1 MKKLLLILI
10 TLTFLTGCYNYRELN
25 DLAIV
30 TAISI
35 SKEKDNYNIAVQV
48 VNPKKDQ
55 DTSSSNEPDFIVY
68 KSKGETLQAAFES
81 LVKESPKRMYKTQM
95 QILIIDE
102 KMAKNNIKE
111 VFEYLARDPEI
122 RNEFNVLIGKSDN
135 ILETL
140 TPLDN
145 LSSQNILDS
154 LKASSKYLGNTN
166 LLTFNELLSDYQ
178 NEKTEMAMPVIKLSS
193 QKNKDDKNNEKIL
206 EKTTTTTTAIV
217 LDNIGIF
224 KDNKLI
230 GYLSTKETISYNFIN
245 NNIALTNIK
254 KDYPNNKYIAYK
266 ILKSKSKLEVTPKK
280 HTITLTIKGNAEINE
295 ATYNIDLSKEKN
307 IKKLE
312 KSLNKRLEK
321 MITSSFNST
330 RKKYNSD
337 IYGFEDLYYK
347 KDPKYYNKIKKDWDS
362 KEFQKIKLKVKSNIK
377 IVEQGNIS
385 GKIKG

>member
-111 VFEYLARDPEI
+111 VFEYLARNPEI

-140 TPLDN
+140 TPLNN

-178 NEKTEMAMPVIKLSS
+178 NEKTEMAIPVIKLTS
-193 QKNKDDKNNEKIL
+193 QKNKDDKNTEKIL
-206 EKTTTTTTAIV
+206 EKTTTTTAIV
-217 LDNIGIF
+217 LDNISIF

-230 GYLSTKETISYNFIN
+230 GYLSTKETVSYNFIN
-245 NNIALTNIK
+245 NNITLTNIK

-377 IVEQGNIS
+377 IVEQGNIL
-385 GKIKG
+385 GKIKD

>member
-35 SKEKDNYNIAVQV
+35 SKEKDNYNIAVQI

-111 VFEYLARDPEI
+111 VFKYLARDPEI

-178 NEKTEMAMPVIKLSS
+178 NEKTEMAIPVIKLTS
-193 QKNKDDKNNEKIL
+193 QKNKDDKNTEKIL
-206 EKTTTTTTAIV
+206 EKTTTTPAIV
-217 LDNIGIF
+217 LDNISIF

-230 GYLSTKETISYNFIN
+230 GYLSTKETVSYNFIN
-245 NNIALTNIK
+245 NNITLTNIK

-347 KDPKYYNKIKKDWDS
+347 KDPKYYTKIKKDWDS

-377 IVEQGNIS
+377 IVEQGNIL

>member
-30 TAISI
+30 TAVSI

-178 NEKTEMAMPVIKLSS
+178 NEKTEMAIPVIKLTS
-193 QKNKDDKNNEKIL
+193 QKNKDDKNTEKIL
-206 EKTTTTTTAIV
+206 EKTTTTPAIV
-217 LDNIGIF
+217 LDNISIF

-230 GYLSTKETISYNFIN
+230 GYLSAKETVSYNFIN
-245 NNIALTNIK
+245 NNITLTNIK

-377 IVEQGNIS
+377 IVEQGNIL

>member
-30 TAISI
+30 TAVSI

-178 NEKTEMAMPVIKLSS
+178 NEKTEMAIPVIKLTS
-193 QKNKDDKNNEKIL
+193 QKNKDDKNTEKIL
-206 EKTTTTTTAIV
+206 EKTTTTPAIV
-217 LDNIGIF
+217 LDNISIF

-347 KDPKYYNKIKKDWDS
+347 KDPKYYTKIKKDWDS

-377 IVEQGNIS
+377 IVEQGNIL

>member
-111 VFEYLARDPEI
+111 VFEYLARNPEI

-140 TPLDN
+140 TPLNN

-178 NEKTEMAMPVIKLSS
+178 NEKTEMAIPVIKLTS
-193 QKNKDDKNNEKIL
+193 QKNKDDKNTEKIL
-206 EKTTTTTTAIV
+206 EKTTTTPAIV
-217 LDNIGIF
+217 LDNISIF

-230 GYLSTKETISYNFIN
+230 GYLSTKETVSYNFIN
-245 NNIALTNIK
+245 NNITLTNIK

-347 KDPKYYNKIKKDWDS
+347 KDPKYYTKIKKDWDS

-377 IVEQGNIS
+377 IVEQGNIL

>member
-30 TAISI
+30 TAVSI

-68 KSKGETLQAAFES
+68 KSKGKTLQAAFES

-111 VFEYLARDPEI
+111 VFEYLARNPEI

-140 TPLDN
+140 TPLNN

-178 NEKTEMAMPVIKLSS
+178 NEKTEMAIPVIKLTS
-193 QKNKDDKNNEKIL
+193 QKNKDDKNTEKIL
-206 EKTTTTTTAIV
+206 EKTTTTPAIV
-217 LDNIGIF
+217 LDNISIF

-230 GYLSTKETISYNFIN
+230 GYLSTKETVSYNFIN
-245 NNIALTNIK
+245 NNITLTNIK

-377 IVEQGNIS
+377 IVEQGNIL

>member
-35 SKEKDNYNIAVQV
+35 SKEKDNYNIAVQI

-102 KMAKNNIKE
+102 KIAKNNIKE

-206 EKTTTTTTAIV
+206 EKTTTTPAIV

-266 ILKSKSKLEVTPKK
+266 ILKSKSKLEVTQKK

>member
-111 VFEYLARDPEI
+111 VFEYLARNPEI

-178 NEKTEMAMPVIKLSS
+178 NEKTEMAIPVIKLTS
-193 QKNKDDKNNEKIL
+193 QKNKDDKNTEKIL
-206 EKTTTTTTAIV
+206 EKTTTTPAIV
-217 LDNIGIF
+217 LDNISIF

-230 GYLSTKETISYNFIN
+230 GYLSTKETVSYNFIN
-245 NNIALTNIK
+245 NNITLTNIK

-377 IVEQGNIS
+377 IVEQGNIL

>member
-30 TAISI
+30 TAVSI

-178 NEKTEMAMPVIKLSS
+178 NEKTEMAIPVIKLTS
-193 QKNKDDKNNEKIL
+193 QKNKDDKNTEKIL
-206 EKTTTTTTAIV
+206 EKTTTTPAIV
-217 LDNIGIF
+217 LDNISIF

-230 GYLSTKETISYNFIN
+230 GYLSTKETVSYNFIN
-245 NNIALTNIK
+245 NNITLTNIK

-307 IKKLE
+307 IKILE

-377 IVEQGNIS
+377 IVEQGNIL
-385 GKIKG
+385 GKIKD

>member
-30 TAISI
+30 TAVSI

-111 VFEYLARDPEI
+111 VFEYLARNPEI

-140 TPLDN
+140 TPLNN

-178 NEKTEMAMPVIKLSS
+178 NEKTEMAIPVIKLTS
-193 QKNKDDKNNEKIL
+193 QKNKDDKNTEKIL
-206 EKTTTTTTAIV
+206 EKTTTTPAIV
-217 LDNIGIF
+217 LDNISIF

-230 GYLSTKETISYNFIN
+230 GYLSTKETVSYNFIN
-245 NNIALTNIK
+245 NNITLTNIK

-347 KDPKYYNKIKKDWDS
+347 KDPKYYTKIKKDWDS

-377 IVEQGNIS
+377 IVEQGNIL

>member
-30 TAISI
+30 TAVSI

-178 NEKTEMAMPVIKLSS
+178 NEKTEMAIPVIKLTS
-193 QKNKDDKNNEKIL
+193 QKNKDDKNTEKIL
-206 EKTTTTTTAIV
+206 EKTTTTPAIV
-217 LDNIGIF
+217 LDNISIF

-230 GYLSTKETISYNFIN
+230 GYLSTKETVSYNFIN
-245 NNIALTNIK
+245 NNITLTNIK

-347 KDPKYYNKIKKDWDS
+347 KDPKYYNKIRKDWDS

-377 IVEQGNIS
+377 IVEQGNIL

>member
-30 TAISI
+30 TAVSI

-178 NEKTEMAMPVIKLSS
+178 NEKTEMAIPVIKLTS
-193 QKNKDDKNNEKIL
+193 QKNKDDKNTEKIL
-206 EKTTTTTTAIV
+206 EKTTTTPAIV
-217 LDNIGIF
+217 LDNISIF

-230 GYLSTKETISYNFIN
+230 GYLSTKETVSYNFIN
-245 NNIALTNIK
+245 NNITLTNIK

-347 KDPKYYNKIKKDWDS
+347 KDPKYYTKIKKDWDS

-377 IVEQGNIS
+377 IVEQGNIL
-385 GKIKG
+385 GKIKD

>member
-30 TAISI
+30 TAVSI

-111 VFEYLARDPEI
+111 VFEYLARNPEI

-140 TPLDN
+140 TPLNN

-178 NEKTEMAMPVIKLSS
+178 NEKTEMAIPVIKLTS
-193 QKNKDDKNNEKIL
+193 QKNKDDKNTEKIL
-206 EKTTTTTTAIV
+206 EKTTTTTAIV
-217 LDNIGIF
+217 LDNISIF

-230 GYLSTKETISYNFIN
+230 GYLSTKETVSYNFIN
-245 NNIALTNIK
+245 NNITLTNIK

-377 IVEQGNIS
+377 IVEQGNIL
-385 GKIKG
+385 GKIKD

>member
-30 TAISI
+30 TAVSI

-111 VFEYLARDPEI
+111 VFEYLARNPEI

-140 TPLDN
+140 TPLNN

-178 NEKTEMAMPVIKLSS
+178 NEKTEMAIPVIKLTS
-193 QKNKDDKNNEKIL
+193 QKNKDDKNTEKIL
-206 EKTTTTTTAIV
+206 EKTTTTPAIV
-217 LDNIGIF
+217 LDNISIF

-230 GYLSTKETISYNFIN
+230 GYLSTKETVSYNFIN
-245 NNIALTNIK
+245 NNITLTNIK

-347 KDPKYYNKIKKDWDS
+347 KDPKYYTKIKKDWDS

-377 IVEQGNIS
+377 IVEQGNIL
-385 GKIKG
+385 GKIKD

>member
-30 TAISI
+30 TAVSI

-111 VFEYLARDPEI
+111 VFEYLARNPEI

-135 ILETL
+135 ILETP
-140 TPLDN
+140 TPLNN

-178 NEKTEMAMPVIKLSS
+178 NEKTEMAIPVIKLTS
-193 QKNKDDKNNEKIL
+193 QKNKDDKNTEKIL
-206 EKTTTTTTAIV
+206 EKTTTTPAIV
-217 LDNIGIF
+217 LDNISIF

-230 GYLSTKETISYNFIN
+230 GYLSTKETVSYNFIN
-245 NNIALTNIK
+245 NNITLTNIK

-377 IVEQGNIS
+377 IVEQGNIL

>member
-30 TAISI
+30 TAVSI

-68 KSKGETLQAAFES
+68 KSKGKTLQAAFES

-135 ILETL
+135 ILETP

-166 LLTFNELLSDYQ
+166 L
-178 NEKTEMAMPVIKLSS
+178 
-193 QKNKDDKNNEKIL
+193 
-206 EKTTTTTTAIV
+206 
-217 LDNIGIF
+217 
-224 KDNKLI
+224 
-230 GYLSTKETISYNFIN
+230 
-245 NNIALTNIK
+245 
-254 KDYPNNKYIAYK
+254 
-266 ILKSKSKLEVTPKK
+266 
-280 HTITLTIKGNAEINE
+280 
-295 ATYNIDLSKEKN
+295 
-307 IKKLE
+307 
-312 KSLNKRLEK
+312 
-321 MITSSFNST
+321 
-330 RKKYNSD
+330 
-337 IYGFEDLYYK
+337 
-347 KDPKYYNKIKKDWDS
+347 
-362 KEFQKIKLKVKSNIK
+362 
-377 IVEQGNIS
+377 
-385 GKIKG
+385 

>member
-35 SKEKDNYNIAVQV
+35 GKEKDNYNIAVQV

-68 KSKGETLQAAFES
+68 KSKGKTLQTAFES

-102 KMAKNNIKE
+102 KMAKKNIKE

-122 RNEFNVLIGKSDN
+122 RNEFNVLIGKNDN

-178 NEKTEMAMPVIKLSS
+178 NEKTEMAIPAIKLSS
-193 QKNKDDKNNEKIL
+193 EFNKDNKNTEKSL
-206 EKTTTTTTAIV
+206 EKTTTNPAIV
-217 LDNIGIF
+217 LDNISVF
-224 KDNKLI
+224 KDNKLT
-230 GYLSTKETISYNFIN
+230 GYLSSKETISYNFIK
-245 NNIALTNIK
+245 NNITLTTIK

-266 ILKSKSKLEVTPKK
+266 ILKSKSNLEVTPKK
-280 HTITLTIKGNAEINE
+280 HTITLSIKGNAEINE

-330 RKKYNSD
+330 REKYNSD

-377 IVEQGNIS
+377 IVEQGNLL
-385 GKIKG
+385 GKIKD

>member
-30 TAISI
+30 TAVSI

-140 TPLDN
+140 TPLNN

-178 NEKTEMAMPVIKLSS
+178 NEKTEMAIPVIKLTS
-193 QKNKDDKNNEKIL
+193 QKNKDDKNTEKIL
-206 EKTTTTTTAIV
+206 EKTTTTPAIV
-217 LDNIGIF
+217 LDNISIF

-230 GYLSTKETISYNFIN
+230 GYLSTKETVSYNFIN
-245 NNIALTNIK
+245 NNITLTNIK

-377 IVEQGNIS
+377 IVEQGNIL

>member
-30 TAISI
+30 TAVSI

-111 VFEYLARDPEI
+111 VFEYLARNPEI

-140 TPLDN
+140 TPLNN

-178 NEKTEMAMPVIKLSS
+178 NEKTEMAIPVIKLTS
-193 QKNKDDKNNEKIL
+193 QKNKDDKNTEKIL
-206 EKTTTTTTAIV
+206 EKTTTTPAIV
-217 LDNIGIF
+217 LDNISIF

-230 GYLSTKETISYNFIN
+230 GYLSAKETVSYNFIN
-245 NNIALTNIK
+245 NNITLTNIK

-377 IVEQGNIS
+377 IVEQGNIL

>member
-111 VFEYLARDPEI
+111 VFEYLARNPEI

-140 TPLDN
+140 TPLNN

-178 NEKTEMAMPVIKLSS
+178 NEKTEMAIPVIKLTS
-193 QKNKDDKNNEKIL
+193 QKNKDDKNTEKIL
-206 EKTTTTTTAIV
+206 EKTTTTPAIV
-217 LDNIGIF
+217 LDNISIF

-230 GYLSTKETISYNFIN
+230 GYLSTKETVSYNFIN
-245 NNIALTNIK
+245 NNITLTNIK

-312 KSLNKRLEK
+312 KPLNKRLEK

-377 IVEQGNIS
+377 IVEQGNIL

>member
-1 MKKLLLILI
+1 MKKLLLTLI

-30 TAISI
+30 TAVSI

-111 VFEYLARDPEI
+111 VFEYLAREPEI

-178 NEKTEMAMPVIKLSS
+178 NEKTEMAIPVIKLTS
-193 QKNKDDKNNEKIL
+193 QKNKDDKNTEKIL
-206 EKTTTTTTAIV
+206 EKTTTTPAIV
-217 LDNIGIF
+217 LDNISIF

-230 GYLSTKETISYNFIN
+230 GYLSTKETVSYNFIN
-245 NNIALTNIK
+245 NNITLTNIK

-377 IVEQGNIS
+377 IVEQGNIL

>member
-30 TAISI
+30 TAVSI

-135 ILETL
+135 ILETP

-178 NEKTEMAMPVIKLSS
+178 NEKTEMAIPVIKLTS
-193 QKNKDDKNNEKIL
+193 QKNKDDKNTEKIL
-206 EKTTTTTTAIV
+206 EKTTTTPAIV
-217 LDNIGIF
+217 LDNISIF

-230 GYLSTKETISYNFIN
+230 GYLSTKETVSYNFIN
-245 NNIALTNIK
+245 NNITLTNIK

-377 IVEQGNIS
+377 IVEQGNIL

>member
-178 NEKTEMAMPVIKLSS
+178 NEKTEMAIPVIKLTS
-193 QKNKDDKNNEKIL
+193 QKNKDDKNTEKIL
-206 EKTTTTTTAIV
+206 EKTTTTPAIV
-217 LDNIGIF
+217 LDNISIF

-230 GYLSTKETISYNFIN
+230 GYLSTKETVSYNFIN
-245 NNIALTNIK
+245 NNITLTNIK

-347 KDPKYYNKIKKDWDS
+347 KDPKYYTKIKKDWDS

-377 IVEQGNIS
+377 IVEQGNIL

>member
-35 SKEKDNYNIAVQV
+35 SKEKDNYNIAVQI

-193 QKNKDDKNNEKIL
+193 QKNKDDKNNEKTL
-206 EKTTTTTTAIV
+206 EKTTTTPAIV

>member
-30 TAISI
+30 TAVSI

-111 VFEYLARDPEI
+111 VFEYLARNPEI

-140 TPLDN
+140 TPLNN

-178 NEKTEMAMPVIKLSS
+178 NEKTEMAIPVIKLTS
-193 QKNKDDKNNEKIL
+193 QKNKDDKNTEKIL
-206 EKTTTTTTAIV
+206 EKTTTTPAIV
-217 LDNIGIF
+217 LDNISIF

-230 GYLSTKETISYNFIN
+230 GYLSTKETVSYNFIN
-245 NNIALTNIK
+245 NNITLTNIK

-362 KEFQKIKLKVKSNIK
+362 NEFQKIKLKVKSNIK
-377 IVEQGNIS
+377 IVEQGNIL

>member
-68 KSKGETLQAAFES
+68 KSKGETLQTAFES

-193 QKNKDDKNNEKIL
+193 QKNKDDKNNEKTL
-206 EKTTTTTTAIV
+206 EKTTTTPAIV

>member
-178 NEKTEMAMPVIKLSS
+178 NEKTEMAIPVIKLTS
-193 QKNKDDKNNEKIL
+193 QKNKDDKNTEKIL
-206 EKTTTTTTAIV
+206 EKTTTTPAIV
-217 LDNIGIF
+217 LDNISIF

-245 NNIALTNIK
+245 NNIALTAIK

-347 KDPKYYNKIKKDWDS
+347 KDPKYYTKIKKDWDS

-377 IVEQGNIS
+377 IVEQGNIL

>member
-178 NEKTEMAMPVIKLSS
+178 NEKTEMAIPVIKLTS
-193 QKNKDDKNNEKIL
+193 QKNKDDKNTEKIL
-206 EKTTTTTTAIV
+206 EKTTTTPAIV
-217 LDNIGIF
+217 LDNISIF

-347 KDPKYYNKIKKDWDS
+347 KDPKYYTKIKKDWDS

-377 IVEQGNIS
+377 IVEQGNIL

>member
-25 DLAIV
+25 DLEIV

-111 VFEYLARDPEI
+111 VFEYLARNPEI

-140 TPLDN
+140 TPLNN

-178 NEKTEMAMPVIKLSS
+178 NEKTEMAIPVIKLTS
-193 QKNKDDKNNEKIL
+193 QKNKDDKNTEKIL
-206 EKTTTTTTAIV
+206 EKTTTTPAIV
-217 LDNIGIF
+217 LDNISIF

-230 GYLSTKETISYNFIN
+230 GYLSTKETVSYNFIN
-245 NNIALTNIK
+245 NNITLTNIK

-347 KDPKYYNKIKKDWDS
+347 KDPKYYTKIKKDWDS

-377 IVEQGNIS
+377 IVEQGNIL

>member
-30 TAISI
+30 TAVSI

-111 VFEYLARDPEI
+111 VFEYLARNPEI

-140 TPLDN
+140 TPLNN

-178 NEKTEMAMPVIKLSS
+178 NEKTEMAIPVIKLTS
-193 QKNKDDKNNEKIL
+193 QKNKDDKNTEKIL
-206 EKTTTTTTAIV
+206 EKTTTTTAIV
-217 LDNIGIF
+217 LDNISIF

-230 GYLSTKETISYNFIN
+230 GYLSTKETVSYNFIN
-245 NNIALTNIK
+245 NNITLTNIK

-377 IVEQGNIS
+377 IVEQGNIL

>member
-30 TAISI
+30 TAVSI

-111 VFEYLARDPEI
+111 VFEYLARNPEI

-140 TPLDN
+140 TPLNN

-178 NEKTEMAMPVIKLSS
+178 NEKTEMAIPVIKLTS
-193 QKNKDDKNNEKIL
+193 QKNKDDKNTEKIL
-206 EKTTTTTTAIV
+206 EKTTTTPAIV
-217 LDNIGIF
+217 LDNISIF

-230 GYLSTKETISYNFIN
+230 GYLSTKETVSYNFIN
-245 NNIALTNIK
+245 NNITLTNIK

-377 IVEQGNIS
+377 IVEQGNIL
-385 GKIKG
+385 GKIKD

>member
-30 TAISI
+30 TAVSI
-35 SKEKDNYNIAVQV
+35 SQEKDNYNIAVQV

-140 TPLDN
+140 TPLNN

-178 NEKTEMAMPVIKLSS
+178 NEKTEMAIPVIKLTS
-193 QKNKDDKNNEKIL
+193 QKNKDDKNTEKIL
-206 EKTTTTTTAIV
+206 EKTTTTPAIV
-217 LDNIGIF
+217 LDNISIF

-230 GYLSTKETISYNFIN
+230 GYLSTKETVSYNFIN
-245 NNIALTNIK
+245 NNITLTNIK

-377 IVEQGNIS
+377 IVEQGNIL

>member
-30 TAISI
+30 TAVSI

-111 VFEYLARDPEI
+111 VFEYLARNPEI

-178 NEKTEMAMPVIKLSS
+178 NEKTEMAIPVIKLTS
-193 QKNKDDKNNEKIL
+193 QKNKDDKNTEKIL
-206 EKTTTTTTAIV
+206 EKTTTTPAI
-217 LDNIGIF
+217 
-224 KDNKLI
+224 
-230 GYLSTKETISYNFIN
+230 Y
-245 NNIALTNIK
+245 
-254 KDYPNNKYIAYK
+254 
-266 ILKSKSKLEVTPKK
+266 
-280 HTITLTIKGNAEINE
+280 
-295 ATYNIDLSKEKN
+295 
-307 IKKLE
+307 
-312 KSLNKRLEK
+312 
-321 MITSSFNST
+321 
-330 RKKYNSD
+330 
-337 IYGFEDLYYK
+337 
-347 KDPKYYNKIKKDWDS
+347 
-362 KEFQKIKLKVKSNIK
+362 
-377 IVEQGNIS
+377 
-385 GKIKG
+385 

>member
-178 NEKTEMAMPVIKLSS
+178 NEKTEMAIPVINLTSK
-193 QKNKDDKNNEKIL
+193 KNKDDKNTEKIL
-206 EKTTTTTTAIV
+206 EKTTTTPAIV
-217 LDNIGIF
+217 LDNISIF

-280 HTITLTIKGNAEINE
+280 HTITLTIKGNA
-295 ATYNIDLSKEKN
+295 
-307 IKKLE
+307 
-312 KSLNKRLEK
+312 
-321 MITSSFNST
+321 
-330 RKKYNSD
+330 
-337 IYGFEDLYYK
+337 
-347 KDPKYYNKIKKDWDS
+347 
-362 KEFQKIKLKVKSNIK
+362 
-377 IVEQGNIS
+377 
-385 GKIKG
+385 

>member
-30 TAISI
+30 TAVSI

-111 VFEYLARDPEI
+111 VFEYLARNPEI

-178 NEKTEMAMPVIKLSS
+178 NEKTEMAIPVIKLTS
-193 QKNKDDKNNEKIL
+193 QKNKDDKNTEKIL
-206 EKTTTTTTAIV
+206 EKTTTTPAIV
-217 LDNIGIF
+217 LDNISIF

-230 GYLSTKETISYNFIN
+230 GYLSTKETVSYNFIN
-245 NNIALTNIK
+245 NNITLTNIK

-377 IVEQGNIS
+377 IVEQGNIL

>member
-30 TAISI
+30 TAVSI

-178 NEKTEMAMPVIKLSS
+178 NEKTEMAIPVIKLTS
-193 QKNKDDKNNEKIL
+193 QKNKDDKNTEKIL
-206 EKTTTTTTAIV
+206 EKTTTTPAIV
-217 LDNIGIF
+217 LDNISIF

-230 GYLSTKETISYNFIN
+230 GYLSTKETVSYNFIN
-245 NNIALTNIK
+245 NNITLTNIK

-377 IVEQGNIS
+377 IVEQGNIL

>member
-30 TAISI
+30 TAVSI

-111 VFEYLARDPEI
+111 VFEYLARNPEI

-135 ILETL
+135 ILETP

-178 NEKTEMAMPVIKLSS
+178 NEKTEMAIPVIKLTS
-193 QKNKDDKNNEKIL
+193 QKNKDDKNTEKIL
-206 EKTTTTTTAIV
+206 EKTTTTPAIV
-217 LDNIGIF
+217 LDNISIF

-230 GYLSTKETISYNFIN
+230 GYLSTKETVSYNFIN
-245 NNIALTNIK
+245 NNITLTNIK

-347 KDPKYYNKIKKDWDS
+347 KDPKYYTKIKKDWDS
-362 KEFQKIKLKVKSNIK
+362 KEFQKIKLKIKSNIK
-377 IVEQGNIS
+377 IVEQGNIL

>member
-1 MKKLLLILI
+1 MKSSYKL
-10 TLTFLTGCYNYRELN
+10 C
-25 DLAIV
+25 
-30 TAISI
+30 
-35 SKEKDNYNIAVQV
+35 
-48 VNPKKDQ
+48 
-55 DTSSSNEPDFIVY
+55 TSE
-68 KSKGETLQAAFES
+68 A
-81 LVKESPKRMYKTQM
+81 
-95 QILIIDE
+95 
-102 KMAKNNIKE
+102 
-111 VFEYLARDPEI
+111 EI
-122 RNEFNVLIGKSDN
+122 F
-135 ILETL
+135 
-140 TPLDN
+140 
-145 LSSQNILDS
+145 
-154 LKASSKYLGNTN
+154 Y
-166 LLTFNELLSDYQ
+166 
-178 NEKTEMAMPVIKLSS
+178 
-193 QKNKDDKNNEKIL
+193 KDDKNTEKIL
-206 EKTTTTTTAIV
+206 EKTTTTPAIV
-217 LDNIGIF
+217 LDNISIF

-230 GYLSTKETISYNFIN
+230 GYLSTKETVSYNFIN
-245 NNIALTNIK
+245 NNITLTNIK

-377 IVEQGNIS
+377 IVEQGNIL